1 MTTGNET
8 SNEITVSNNNNNNQS
23 VIINENEI
31 SDDSKVWGD
40 ITISDIKESNIGNSN
55 REVLLAKYSQKQIKD
70 IDANISGNKLKECIN
85 LAIFESG
92 FKTENISELILLII
106 KDIFADFSYMTL
118 SEVSLAFR
126 KGIRGD
132 LGEYMGLSVRTFY
145 TWLKT
150 YNQIIKSEAIKSLQS
165 IKKEE
170 VKYNEDERKEYYKRW
185 LQSHIDDFK
194 RHRNGEEIKIY
205 DFGHIFYDYCIKHSI
220 GYLTNLEKEALYD
233 KARTNTIRKHSSV
246 NAKSAFEIKEFRD
259 IITAISTNNINPNIE
274 DIINSEMKR
283 LSIIKI
289 FDKLIHQ
296 GLELENFINEIENN
310 NEYS

>member
-1 MTTGNET
+1 MTTTNT
-8 SNEITVSNNNNNNQS
+8 SNEITVSNNNQS
-23 VIINENEI
+23 VIISENEI
-31 SDDSKVWGD
+31 SDDLKVWGD

-55 REVLLAKYSQKQIKD
+55 REVLLAKFSQKQIKD
-70 IDANISGNKLKECIN
+70 IDANISGNKLKELIN

-118 SEVSLAFR
+118 SEVTLAFR

-150 YNQIIKSEAIKSLQS
+150 YNQTIKSEAIKSLQS
-165 IKKEE
+165 IKKEVE
-170 VKYNEDERKEYYKRW
+170 NINDDERKEYYKRW

-259 IITAISTNNINPNIE
+259 VITAISTNNISPNIE

-283 LSIIKI
+283 LSIVKI

-296 GLELENFINEIENN
+296 GLELENFINEIEN
-310 NEYS
+310 ESI

>member
-1 MTTGNET
+1 MTTG
-8 SNEITVSNNNNNNQS
+8 NEITVSNNNNQS
-23 VIINENEI
+23 VIITENEI

-40 ITISDIKESNIGNSN
+40 ITISDIKESNIGNAN
-55 REVLLAKYSQKQIKD
+55 REVLLAKFSEKQIKD

-194 RHRNGEEIKIY
+194 RHKNGEEIKIY

-310 NEYS
+310 NE

>member
-1 MTTGNET
+1 MTTTNT
-8 SNEITVSNNNNNNQS
+8 SNEITVSNNNQS

-31 SDDSKVWGD
+31 SDDLKVWGD

-55 REVLLAKYSQKQIKD
+55 REVLLAKFSQKQIKD
-70 IDANISGNKLKECIN
+70 IDANISGNKLKELIN

-118 SEVSLAFR
+118 SEVTLAFR

-150 YNQIIKSEAIKSLQS
+150 YNQTIKSEAIKSLQS
-165 IKKEE
+165 IKKEVE
-170 VKYNEDERKEYYKRW
+170 NINDDERKEYYKRW

-259 IITAISTNNINPNIE
+259 VITAISTNNISPNIE

-283 LSIIKI
+283 LSIVKI

-296 GLELENFINEIENN
+296 GLELENFINEIEN
-310 NEYS
+310 ESI

>member
-1 MTTGNET
+1 MTTGNE
-8 SNEITVSNNNNNNQS
+8 ITVSNNNNQS

-194 RHRNGEEIKIY
+194 RHKNGEEIKIY

-274 DIINSEMKR
+274 DIISSEMKR

-310 NEYS
+310 NE

>member
-1 MTTGNET
+1 MTTG
-8 SNEITVSNNNNNNQS
+8 NEITVSNNNNNNQS

-194 RHRNGEEIKIY
+194 RHKNGEEVKIY

-283 LSIIKI
+283 LSIVKI

-310 NEYS
+310 NE

>member
-1 MTTGNET
+1 MTTTNT
-8 SNEITVSNNNNNNQS
+8 SNEITVSNNNQS

-31 SDDSKVWGD
+31 SDDLKVWGD

-55 REVLLAKYSQKQIKD
+55 REVLLAKFSQKQIKD
-70 IDANISGNKLKECIN
+70 IDANISGNKLKELIN

-118 SEVSLAFR
+118 SEVTLAFR

-150 YNQIIKSEAIKSLQS
+150 YNQTIKSEAIKSLQS
-165 IKKEE
+165 IKKEVE
-170 VKYNEDERKEYYKRW
+170 NINDDERKEYYKRW

-259 IITAISTNNINPNIE
+259 VITAISTNNISPNIE

-283 LSIIKI
+283 LSIVKI

-310 NEYS
+310 KE